1 MMIEFTTNVSRR
13 TVLAG
18 LAALASRPAFAQVAP
33 LRIGF
38 LTVKTGPLAAPGK
51 QMEEGFQLFLRE
63 RGFQI
68 AGRKVE
74 LIVADT
80 TGDPAVA
87 KTKTQELIERQKV
100 HVLVGPLASYEAL
113 AIDESVRAGQT
124 PVISSSAAAE
134 DLTQRKANEYF
145 LRSASSSAQFSHPF
159 GVYSAKELGYRRIV
173 TIGDDLAY
181 SHEGIAGFQRTFEES
196 GGKIVQRLWSPL
208 NTPDYA
214 SYIAQIDASA
224 DALFAV
230 FAGVSAS
237 RFLQQARDYGL
248 REKLPLLGGM
258 TTVDEALLATM
269 GDEAI
274 GVISAAWYSA
284 AIDTPENKAFVEAYR
299 KTQKA
304 DPGIY
309 TTGAYCA
316 GLVLEAALQAL
327 NGRVED
333 KPAFLKALHAVNI
346 ARSPRGAIHF
356 DPYGNPIGNIYIR
369 KTERRDGRLMNSV
382 LKVYPDVSQFWTYDP
397 KEFLAAPVYGRNYVV
412 RPASK

>member
-18 LAALASRPAFAQVAP
+18 LTALASRPAFAQAAP

-51 QMEEGFQLFLRE
+51 QMEEGIQLFLRE

-80 TGDPAVA
+80 AGDPAVA
-87 KTKTQELIERQKV
+87 KTKTQELIERQRV
-100 HVLVGPLASYEAL
+100 HVLIGPLASYEAL

-173 TIGDDLAY
+173 TIGDDLAC

-214 SYIAQIDASA
+214 FYIAQIDASA

-230 FAGVSAS
+230 
-237 RFLQQARDYGL
+237 
-248 REKLPLLGGM
+248 LP
-258 TTVDEALLATM
+258 A
-269 GDEAI
+269 
-274 GVISAAWYSA
+274 
-284 AIDTPENKAFVEAYR
+284 
-299 KTQKA
+299 
-304 DPGIY
+304 
-309 TTGAYCA
+309 
-316 GLVLEAALQAL
+316 
-327 NGRVED
+327 
-333 KPAFLKALHAVNI
+333 
-346 ARSPRGAIHF
+346 
-356 DPYGNPIGNIYIR
+356 
-369 KTERRDGRLMNSV
+369 
-382 LKVYPDVSQFWTYDP
+382 
-397 KEFLAAPVYGRNYVV
+397 
-412 RPASK
+412 